1 MKSIDIL
8 RDFKNFAVLGAT
20 IDEEKY
26 GFKIVQRLCEIG
38 KTVYP
43 ISPKYEEV
51 NSLKAYKSLLAIER
65 PIDVVVFVINKKFAS
80 QYIAEMRELG
90 IGFAWMQPGLHLL
103 KTVFSLFQRNYDDG
117 DFKAIND
124 TTLYTTL

>member
-1 MKSIDIL
+1 M
-8 RDFKNFAVLGAT
+8 
-20 IDEEKY
+20 
-26 GFKIVQRLCEIG
+26 QRLCEIG

-90 IGFAWMQPGLHLL
+90 IGFAWMQPG
-103 KTVFSLFQRNYDDG
+103 TYDDNL
-117 DFKAIND
+117 IND
-124 TTLYTTL
+124 IQSLGITPIKDCVLIVSKEL

>member
-20 IDEEKY
+20 TDTAKY
-26 GFKIVQRLCEIG
+26 GYKIVQRLCEIG

-43 ISPKYEEV
+43 VSPKYDEV
-51 NSLKAYKSLLAIER
+51 YGLKAYKDLLEIER

-90 IGFAWMQPGLHLL
+90 IGFAWMQPG
-103 KTVFSLFQRNYDDG
+103 TYDDILIKDIQSLG
-117 DFKAIND
+117 IMPIEDCVLIVSKEIA
-124 TTLYTTL
+124 

>member
-20 IDEEKY
+20 TDTKKY
-26 GFKIVQRLCEIG
+26 GYKIVQRLCEIG

-43 ISPKYEEV
+43 VSPKYDEV
-51 NSLKAYKSLLAIER
+51 YGLKAYKDLLEIER

-90 IGFAWMQPGLHLL
+90 IGFDWMQPG
-103 KTVFSLFQRNYDDG
+103 TYDDILIKDIQSLG
-117 DFKAIND
+117 ITPIKDCVLIVSKEIA
-124 TTLYTTL
+124 

>member
-26 GFKIVQRLCEIG
+26 GFKIVQHLCEIG

-90 IGFAWMQPGLHLL
+90 IGFAWMQPG
-103 KTVFSLFQRNYDDG
+103 TYDDNL
-117 DFKAIND
+117 IND
-124 TTLYTTL
+124 IQSLGITPIKDCVLIVSKEL

>member
-20 IDEEKY
+20 TDTKKY
-26 GFKIVQRLCEIG
+26 GYKIVQRLCEIG

-43 ISPKYEEV
+43 VSPKYDEV
-51 NSLKAYKSLLAIER
+51 YGLKAYKDLLEIER

-90 IGFAWMQPGLHLL
+90 IGFAWMQPGTYDYILI
-103 KTVFSLFQRNYDDG
+103 KDIQSLGITPIKDCVLIVS
-117 DFKAIND
+117 KEIA
-124 TTLYTTL
+124 

>member
-65 PIDVVVFVINKKFAS
+65 PIEVVVFVINKKFAS

-90 IGFAWMQPGLHLL
+90 IGFAWMQPG
-103 KTVFSLFQRNYDDG
+103 TYDDNL
-117 DFKAIND
+117 IND
-124 TTLYTTL
+124 IQSLGITPIKDCVLVVSKEI

>member
-90 IGFAWMQPGLHLL
+90 IGFAWMQPG
-103 KTVFSLFQRNYDDG
+103 TYDDNL
-117 DFKAIND
+117 IND
-124 TTLYTTL
+124 IQSLGITPIKDCVLIVSKEL

>member
-90 IGFAWMQPGLHLL
+90 IGFAWMQPG
-103 KTVFSLFQRNYDDG
+103 TYDDNL
-117 DFKAIND
+117 IND
-124 TTLYTTL
+124 IQSLGITPIKDCVLIVSKEI

>member
-90 IGFAWMQPGLHLL
+90 IGFAWMQPG
-103 KTVFSLFQRNYDDG
+103 TYDHNL
-117 DFKAIND
+117 IND
-124 TTLYTTL
+124 IQSLGITPIKDCVLIVSKEL

>member
-90 IGFAWMQPGLHLL
+90 IGFAWMQPG
-103 KTVFSLFQRNYDDG
+103 TYDDNL
-117 DFKAIND
+117 IND
-124 TTLYTTL
+124 IQSLGITPIKDCVLVVSKEI

>member
-90 IGFAWMQPGLHLL
+90 IGFAWMQPG
-103 KTVFSLFQRNYDDG
+103 TYDDNL
-117 DFKAIND
+117 IND
-124 TTLYTTL
+124 IQSLGITPIRDCVLIVSKEL

>member
-20 IDEEKY
+20 VDEEKY

-90 IGFAWMQPGLHLL
+90 IGFAWMQPG
-103 KTVFSLFQRNYDDG
+103 TYDDNL
-117 DFKAIND
+117 IND
-124 TTLYTTL
+124 IQSLGITPIKDCVLIVSKEL

>member
-90 IGFAWMQPGLHLL
+90 IGFAWMQPG
-103 KTVFSLFQRNYDDG
+103 TYDDNL
-117 DFKAIND
+117 IND
-124 TTLYTTL
+124 IQSLGITPIKDCVLIVSKDL

>member
-20 IDEEKY
+20 VDEEKY

-90 IGFAWMQPGLHLL
+90 IGFAWMQPG
-103 KTVFSLFQRNYDDG
+103 TYDDNL
-117 DFKAIND
+117 IND
-124 TTLYTTL
+124 IQSLGITPIKDCVLIVSKEI

>member
-26 GFKIVQRLCEIG
+26 GYKIVQRLCEIG

-43 ISPKYEEV
+43 ISPKYDEV
-51 NSLKAYKSLLAIER
+51 YGLKVYRSLLAIER
-65 PIDVVVFVINKKFAS
+65 PIDVVVFVINKNFAS
-80 QYIAEMRELG
+80 QYIAQMRELG
-90 IGFAWMQPGLHLL
+90 IGFAWMQPG
-103 KTVFSLFQRNYDDG
+103 TYDD
-117 DFKAIND
+117 DLIND
-124 TTLYTTL
+124 IQGLGIMPIKDCVLVVSKEL

>member
-43 ISPKYEEV
+43 IAPKYEEV

-90 IGFAWMQPGLHLL
+90 IGFAWMQPG
-103 KTVFSLFQRNYDDG
+103 TYDDNL
-117 DFKAIND
+117 IND
-124 TTLYTTL
+124 IQSLGITPIKDCVLIVSKEL

>member
-90 IGFAWMQPGLHLL
+90 IGFAWMQPG
-103 KTVFSLFQRNYDDG
+103 TYDD
-117 DFKAIND
+117 NHD